1 MPHIV
6 VYNLIDLDFE
16 KKNIDSIEKAII
28 GVVTGMKEL
37 DLTQEDISFSFL
49 VGPTIVSRKIPIV
62 VIVELLFE
70 KKERTFEVRE
80 RLAKELGQAIESTI
94 SDWRYMA
101 GIKVAVKRFNPKK
114 DGFCSIQCAA

>member
-6 VYNLIDLDFE
+6 FYNLIDLDFE

-49 VGPTIVSRKIPIV
+49 VDPTIVSRKIPII

-80 RLAKELGQAIESTI
+80 RLANELGQAIKLTI
-94 SDWRYMA
+94 SGWRYMA
-101 GIKVAVKRFNPKK
+101 GIEVAVKRFDPKK
-114 DGFCSIQCAA
+114 DGFYSIQCAA